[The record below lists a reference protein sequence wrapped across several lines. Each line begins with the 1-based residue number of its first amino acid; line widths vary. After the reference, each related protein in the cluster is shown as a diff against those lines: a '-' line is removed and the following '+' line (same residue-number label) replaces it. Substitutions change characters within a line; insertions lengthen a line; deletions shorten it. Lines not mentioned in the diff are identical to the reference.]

1 MAHVVF
7 LRAANVGGKNVF
19 RPAQLAAALAHL
31 EVVNLGAAGTFVV
44 RAPASAASIRR
55 EILSR
60 LPFEPAIAV
69 RPAREVV
76 ALVRSEPFRG
86 IALSK
91 DLRGW
96 AAVLCGPP
104 RTRPTLPLVKPAG
117 RNWSVRF
124 DRIDGPF
131 ALIKDL
137 VGYRASAERAA
148 AYGFDGKW
156 VLHPG
161 QIDAANETF
170 SPKQEDYD
178 HAENILDAY
187 EWFTSEEGGKKGSAM
202 LGDEMIDEA
211 SRKMALV
218 VAGKGRAAAMNRT
231 NRSTG
236 APNSG
241 NIAAG
246 SPVRRAMMPA
256 KISGDI
262 DGFDNAASRAA
273 SHIAKSDGRT
283 ARRPRSSRPSMKP
296 PYARSEMA

>member
-1 MAHVVF
+1 MAFAVF

-104 RTRPTLPLVKPAG
+104 RSRPTLPLVKPAG

-131 ALIKDL
+131 ALGL
-137 VGYRASAERAA
+137 LHRRSGASVFPNAVVE
-148 AYGFDGKW
+148 
-156 VLHPG
+156 
-161 QIDAANETF
+161 DALDVPATTRWWETF
-170 SPKQEDYD
+170 ERL
-178 HAENILDAY
+178 AALL
-187 EWFTSEEGGKKGSAM
+187 GS
-202 LGDEMIDEA
+202 GTE
-211 SRKMALV
+211 R
-218 VAGKGRAAAMNRT
+218 
-231 NRSTG
+231 
-236 APNSG
+236 
-241 NIAAG
+241 
-246 SPVRRAMMPA
+246 
-256 KISGDI
+256 
-262 DGFDNAASRAA
+262 
-273 SHIAKSDGRT
+273 
-283 ARRPRSSRPSMKP
+283 
-296 PYARSEMA
+296 